1 MVKTNSLDNSMS
13 IARLAGVQSLY
24 ESEISG
30 ITDDEIIFDFLTR
43 RWSEI
48 NNEWSESTKP
58 NKTKFSSLVR
68 GVKIEKSSLDEIIAG
83 AVDKNRKFE
92 RLDILLKSILR
103 AGTFELL
110 REPNVPLA
118 VVINEYVLITHA
130 FYFENEASFVNA
142 VLDSIGKS
150 LRTPTKSI
158 Q

>member
-1 MVKTNSLDNSMS
+1 M
-13 IARLAGVQSLY
+13 
-24 ESEISG
+24 
-30 ITDDEIIFDFLTR
+30 
-43 RWSEI
+43 
-48 NNEWSESTKP
+48 
-58 NKTKFSSLVR
+58 
-68 GVKIEKSSLDEIIAG
+68 

-130 FYFENEASFVNA
+130 FYFENEAAFVNA
-142 VLDSIGKS
+142 VLDSIGKT
-150 LRTPTKSI
+150 LRTPTESI